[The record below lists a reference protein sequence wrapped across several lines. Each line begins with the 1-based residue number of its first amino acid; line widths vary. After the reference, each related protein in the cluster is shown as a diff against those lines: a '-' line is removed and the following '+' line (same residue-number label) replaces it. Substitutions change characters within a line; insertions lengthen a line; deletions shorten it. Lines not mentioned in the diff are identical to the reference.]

1 MKLIEK
7 PKMKTLWIALAVV
20 VGLLAVT
27 SGSYAAYNSQD
38 VQRGVAR
45 NRDTDAIRFT
55 SNYLKPSSS
64 DSEENYPGKVIGYS
78 KNTVADATLII
89 EIYVYNYVVGSNSQ
103 VNEKDITY
111 NMSIQLKDGTGNDSE
126 YRVTD
131 NAGNQ
136 LTADTN
142 RTYKTRSTLVG
153 RTARADHYTVQIPGK
168 DLDKI
173 KIIAKAEP
181 VNKSY
186 TGNKFLA
193 AVIAPC
199 TASTVQSFSCTGAF
213 TDSGNGKPAD
223 YDAFNYEVSISGGQA
238 KVTLSWRSDVVEID
252 PFFLEK
258 IGKSK
263 TNLTSSGDMTSLT
276 YTMDQTSGTGD
287 YLIPFYRK
295 STNDTLPV
303 EWTNMKDVISVTGE
317 QSISTN

>member
-1 MKLIEK
+1 MKLTEK
-7 PKMKTLWIALAVV
+7 PKLKTLWIALAVV
-20 VGLLAVT
+20 VGLFAVT

-64 DSEENYPGKVIGYS
+64 DSEENYPGKVIGFS
-78 KNTVADATLII
+78 KNTAADTKLTIDI
-89 EIYVYNYVVGSNSQ
+89 WVYNYVVGSNSQ

-111 NMSIQLKDGTGNDSE
+111 NMSIQLKDGTGSSSD
-126 YRVTD
+126 YIVKD
-131 NAGNQ
+131 NEEKS

-142 RTYKTRSTLVG
+142 RTYRTKSTLVG
-153 RTARADHYTVQIPGK
+153 RAARSHHYTVQIPGK

-199 TASTVQSFSCTGAF
+199 TASTVQSFSCTGTF
-213 TDSGNGKPAD
+213 TDSGNGKTAD

-238 KVTLSWRSDVVEID
+238 NVTLEWNNKVVEID
-252 PFFLEK
+252 PFFLKK
-258 IGKSK
+258 IGKAKSDLK
-263 TNLTSSGDMTSLT
+263 TNGNMTSLT
-276 YTMDQTSGTGD
+276 YTMDQTKGTGD
-287 YLIPFYRK
+287 YLIPFYRR
-295 STNDTLPV
+295 SNTLPAD
-303 EWTNMKDVISVTGE
+303 WANMKDVISVDGK
-317 QSISTN
+317 QIVPTN